1 MVKTHTVTHI
11 KSSVQVQYM
20 LTSVF
25 FQAKEST
32 SCTKGTVAHW
42 FIRMRIHDEF

>member
-11 KSSVQVQYM
+11 KNSVQVQYM

-25 FQAKEST
+25 FKQKKALHVQKALLHIGLLE
-32 SCTKGTVAHW
+32 
-42 FIRMRIHDEF
+42 